1 MQMHG
6 SKSEKFAIIV
16 HIVLKN
22 SLKKCK
28 NVLLCST
35 ELQMK
40 VPQIITMIVT
50 FLLQLF
56 TLISQ
61 LTNTVC

>member
-6 SKSEKFAIIV
+6 SKSDKFAIIV

-28 NVLLCST
+28 NELLCST

-40 VPQIITMIVT
+40 LP
-50 FLLQLF
+50 
-56 TLISQ
+56 
-61 LTNTVC
+61 